1 MNDRR
6 NRTRVKNRTVAYIF
20 AGLVHAAIIVAL
32 LVNFTSKPKVIHAA
46 DAEKVSTIA
55 ARAVDE
61 KQVQDQLNKIK
72 KLESDK
78 KLKEQKDLDRLKKL
92 KQQRELEQQR
102 IVDLKKENKEKTAEN
117 EKLEEQRKVIA
128 LKKAQEEAKR
138 KQQAEKRKKDAQVER
153 ERLAKVA
160 ADKLQRVKTEQAE
173 AEQRL
178 REQLAAEEAF
188 FAEQQAME
196 RTTTLLQKHMAMIIA
211 KVESVRRV
219 APHFEIW
226 RQTDVVIKV
235 SPSGV
240 VESVR
245 TIKSSNSKEYDEAVE
260 TAVYQASPLP
270 LPDQNAEPDANSQFV
285 KGFELVFK
293 HPSAR

>member
-20 AGLVHAAIIVAL
+20 AGLVHGAIIVAV
-32 LVNFTSKPKVIHAA
+32 LVNFTSEREVIHAA
-46 DAEKVSTIA
+46 DADKISTIA

-72 KLESDK
+72 KLERDK
-78 KLKEQKDLDRLKKL
+78 KLKEQRDLDRLRKL
-92 KQQRELEQQR
+92 KQQRELEQKR
-102 IVDLKKENKEKTAEN
+102 IVDLKKENKEKKAEN
-117 EKLEEQRKVIA
+117 NKLEEQRKVIA

-138 KQQAEKRKKDAQVER
+138 KKDAEVER
-153 ERLAKVA
+153 KRQTKIA
-160 ADKLQRVKTEQAE
+160 ADKLRRKQDERAE

-178 REQLAAEEAF
+178 RDQIAAEEAF

-226 RQTDVVIKV
+226 RQTDVAIKV

-245 TIKSSNSKEYDEAVE
+245 TIKSSNSREYDEAVE

-270 LPDQNAEPDANSQFV
+270 LPDQNAEPDANSEFV
-285 KGFELVFK
+285 KGFELEFK
-293 HPSAR
+293 HPSARQ